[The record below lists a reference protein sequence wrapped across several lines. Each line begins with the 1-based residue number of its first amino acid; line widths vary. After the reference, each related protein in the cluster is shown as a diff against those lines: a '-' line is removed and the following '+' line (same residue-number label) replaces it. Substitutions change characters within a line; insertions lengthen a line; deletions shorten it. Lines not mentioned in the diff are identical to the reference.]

1 MVTDAARDHAVDHGN
16 WRPTELI
23 DQLRTD
29 PSARGRTG
37 DHGRAE
43 VMCSRTV
50 PQAPQRVL
58 STACGTAS
66 RDGTTRA
73 KRRVGPRTATAIRA
87 ATTAPR
93 TTTAP
98 NISAPA
104 TTTAHTRRC
113 RNPPRTPILT
123 GRQSRTSQFRRER
136 QGRPGTGSP
145 AYQLIGVLSAA
156 LWMRENGLSSGY
168 PAQSWCGRARI
179 SVWGSG
185 AADRNYGLVLRARE
199 SDSSTLQAPPDGAW

>member
-1 MVTDAARDHAVDHGN
+1 MRLTTA
-16 WRPTELI
+16 
-23 DQLRTD
+23 
-29 PSARGRTG
+29 TG
-37 DHGRAE
+37 DRPRSLTGYEQRPERSGTHGGSRPSRGHVQQDRATGSAAGSVHCLRHRLARRHDACQAPGRATD
-43 VMCSRTV
+43 SNRD
-50 PQAPQRVL
+50 PGHPH
-58 STACGTAS
+58 GTAHNHC
-66 RDGTTRA
+66 T
-73 KRRVGPRTATAIRA
+73 
-87 ATTAPR
+87 
-93 TTTAP
+93 
-98 NISAPA
+98 NITAPA